1 MRVPFQHS
9 EPDANAS
16 SQPLTVAEP
25 QRVAEH
31 GAEPNAV
38 IAGKRFAPIEG

>member
-1 MRVPFQHS
+1 MRVPFQHA

-16 SQPLTVAEP
+16 PQPLTFAEP
-25 QRVAEH
+25 HRVAEH
-31 GAEPNAV
+31 GAERNAV